1 MNIKGHSSVLTT
13 SKLTATGFRELK
25 KLAQEFYFHSW
36 RDHERPAPSFQGEIV
51 RATRRGW
58 VYVTGKSASG
68 DAKRRLALLPLAKE
82 IIETVGELQDFR
94 QERKLHRHGDK
105 TLTVETRL
113 WSLIGDTKYG
123 KVKVIVEEMYNGGE
137 PQGKHFLSVF
147 PVKE

>member
-1 MNIKGHSSVLTT
+1 M
-13 SKLTATGFRELK
+13 
-25 KLAQEFYFHSW
+25 
-36 RDHERPAPSFQGEIV
+36 
-51 RATRRGW
+51 
-58 VYVTGKSASG
+58 
-68 DAKRRLALLPLAKE
+68 PLAKE